1 MPEANTQNPSVP
13 PENDW
18 SKEIEIAEDIRKRA
32 LDQYKITS
40 IDRLNIQQ
48 SVIRNYLWLAITVLA
63 AEFAFFWRV
72 FERSQSISDL
82 CPIVILGL
90 SVCSAMVALVIGIR
104 AMTGTTFNDPD
115 DNYVEMFS
123 YLTSQGY
130 DQGNHYALL
139 EEEVKRI
146 KAATEEALDQVHI
159 RGLSMRRMNVLLVF
173 STCSGAFS
181 AFLYFLP
188 TLF

>member
-1 MPEANTQNPSVP
+1 MPETDTKNPS
-13 PENDW
+13 ESTASDW

-32 LDQYKITS
+32 LDNYKLTS

-48 SVIRNYLWLAITVLA
+48 GVIRNYLWLSMTVLA
-63 AEFAFFWRV
+63 ADFAFFWRI
-72 FERSQSISDL
+72 FEKSQESSDL

-90 SVCSAMVALVIGIR
+90 SVCAAMVALIIGIR

-115 DNYVEMFS
+115 DNYVEMFA
-123 YLTSQGY
+123 YLTKQGY

-139 EEEVKRI
+139 EQEITKI
-146 KAATEEALDQVHI
+146 KDATEEALDRVHI
-159 RGLSMRRMNVLLVF
+159 RGLAMRRMNVLLVF
-173 STCSGAFS
+173 STCSGALS

-188 TLF
+188 TLL